1 MMFAKRL
8 LHRLLCMA
16 ATLTVL
22 TLSCAANSHAVLP
35 PATDLAADAV
45 ESKRTGAP
53 LIVMLSLQGCPHC
66 DVVRRS
72 HLLPLLNGPTSLA
85 RPIVR
90 QVEINGTAPVR
101 DFDGSTIT
109 HAEFAV
115 RHKFKLA
122 PIVMFFGNKGE
133 MLAKPLVGSMIPDF
147 YGAYLDSALSEARA
161 NLVR

>member
-1 MMFAKRL
+1 MMFARQLRRHL
-8 LHRLLCMA
+8 LGMA
-16 ATLTVL
+16 ATLTIL
-22 TLSCAANSHAVLP
+22 TLSCAANSQAVLP
-35 PATDLAADAV
+35 PATDLAADAI

-72 HLLPLLNGPTSLA
+72 HLLPLLNDPVSMA

-90 QVEINGTAPVR
+90 QVEINGNARLR

-109 HAEFAV
+109 HAEFAA

-122 PIVMFFGNKGE
+122 PVVIFFGNKGE

-147 YGAYLDSALSEARA
+147 YGAYLDAALSEARGK
-161 NLVR
+161 LVQ

>member
-1 MMFAKRL
+1 
-8 LHRLLCMA
+8 MA

-22 TLSCAANSHAVLP
+22 TLSCAANSQAVLP
-35 PATDLAADAV
+35 PATDLAADAI

-66 DVVRRS
+66 DLVRRS
-72 HLLPLLNGPTSLA
+72 HLLPLLNDPASMP

-90 QVEINGTAPVR
+90 QVEINGTARVR

-109 HAEFAV
+109 HAEFAA

-122 PIVMFFGNKGE
+122 PVVMFFGNKGE

-147 YGAYLDSALSEARA
+147 YGAYLDAALTEARA
-161 NLVR
+161 KLVR

>member
-1 MMFAKRL
+1 MMFARL
-8 LHRLLCMA
+8 LRRWLLCMA
-16 ATLTVL
+16 ATLTLL
-22 TLSCAANSHAVLP
+22 TLSCASNSQAVLP

-72 HLLPLLNGPTSLA
+72 HLLPLLRDPTSIA

-90 QVEINGTAPVR
+90 QIEINGTARLR

-109 HAEFAV
+109 YAEFAA
-115 RHKFKLA
+115 RHKFNVA
-122 PIVMFFGNKGE
+122 PVVMFFGNKGE
-133 MLAKPLVGSMIPDF
+133 VLAKALVGSMIPEF
-147 YGAYLDSALSEARA
+147 YGAYLDAALTEARA